1 MEAGLNALE
10 IHEID
15 GKIQDFAQPEMP
27 IPPILSGHDNCQIEV
42 RIQVERVIQ
51 NGAEQDNRCCTMLFE
66 YVNSLRCNLAGMS
79 AAFLD
84 CRPLALPAPFPAG
97 NVRGIIRHAVI

>member
-1 MEAGLNALE
+1 MEAGFNTLE

-15 GKIQDFAQPEMP
+15 GKIQNFAQPEIP
-27 IPPILSGHDNCQIEV
+27 IPPILRGHDNCQIEV

-51 NGAEQDNRCCTMLFE
+51 NGAEQNDRGRAMLFE
-66 YVNSLRCNLAGMS
+66 YVNRLRGNLAGMS
-79 AAFLD
+79 AALLD

-97 NVRGIIRHAVI
+97 KVRGIIRHAVI